1 MKSGEAY
8 FVPSDRNLVR
18 LVKMAAEKNLEL
30 GKDVGIVSFNDTVLK
45 EVVAGG
51 ITTISTDFQLM
62 GQILARMIQE
72 RSSEKNRNH
81 SSLIRRNSL

>member
-1 MKSGEAY
+1 
-8 FVPSDRNLVR
+8 
-18 LVKMAAEKNLEL
+18 
-30 GKDVGIVSFNDTVLK
+30 VLK

-62 GQILARMIQE
+62 GQTLTRMIQE
-72 RSSEKNRNH
+72 RSAEKLRNQ